1 MNRIKELRQEKKLTQ
16 KELANLLG
24 VNMVTLSRYENN
36 NRNPKIDKL
45 EKMSDIFGV
54 TVEYITG
61 ESDLKISPKLRDLV
75 LKANSGDQVAKEKLD
90 FQYVT
95 RSEDEKYLL
104 HLFRLLNE
112 TGESEALKQIENLTK
127 ISDYRK

>member
-1 MNRIKELRQEKKLTQ
+1 MNRIKELRKDAGLTQ
-16 KELANLLG
+16 KEFAKIIG
-24 VNMVTLSRYENN
+24 ITDASISKYENGDMI
-36 NRNPKIDKL
+36 PKIDKL

>member
-1 MNRIKELRQEKKLTQ
+1 MNRIKELRKDAGLTQ
-16 KELANLLG
+16 KEFAKIIG
-24 VNMVTLSRYENN
+24 ITDASISKYENGEMI
-36 NRNPKIDKL
+36 PKIDKL